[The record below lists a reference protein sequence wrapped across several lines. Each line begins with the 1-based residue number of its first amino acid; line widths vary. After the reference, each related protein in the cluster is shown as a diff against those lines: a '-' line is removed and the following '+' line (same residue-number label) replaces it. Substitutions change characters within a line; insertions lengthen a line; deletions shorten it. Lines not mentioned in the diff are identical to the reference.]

1 MDLPRIRDTARRLIS
16 GLWPSTGLVRFIV
29 GRFYAWDLR
38 PCPDWK
44 SSRLAGRYGE
54 AVAARHLVRAG
65 LRVLVR
71 NFQARGG
78 EIDLIVRHGRELVMV
93 EVKTRHS
100 RAKMAPEHS
109 VTWSKQRKIIAT
121 ANAYL
126 RELPGRPPPVR
137 FDIVEVLYEP
147 HVLPRVRWIRGAFSM
162 QDAGFTWSR

>member
-1 MDLPRIRDTARRLIS
+1 M
-16 GLWPSTGLVRFIV
+16 
-29 GRFYAWDLR
+29 
-38 PCPDWK
+38 
-44 SSRLAGRYGE
+44 AGQYGE

-147 HVLPRVRWIRGAFSM
+147 HALPRVRWIRGAFSM